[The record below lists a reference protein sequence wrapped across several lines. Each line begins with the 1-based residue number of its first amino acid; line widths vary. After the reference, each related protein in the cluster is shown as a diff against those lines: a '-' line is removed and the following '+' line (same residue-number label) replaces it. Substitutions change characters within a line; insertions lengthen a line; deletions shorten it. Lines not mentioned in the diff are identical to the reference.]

1 MITVMNIQKLIAAFL
16 GVLLF
21 FGTVFL
27 AKVGAPIFIPFIFA
41 LLLSFVFGPF
51 LARMNKVKIPYGLG
65 IVTVLIVF
73 FIGCFILGFFLYSSV
88 NAVAREIPKY
98 YFKMETLTFQLFD
111 WINLRFDIDLTTQ
124 MADINW
130 LNTVRPVLLGF
141 SGGFIGFLKNLGIVI
156 LFLVFL
162 LIETPYFQK
171 TIERAFPRKTSFR
184 IIRVFKH
191 TIRQISQYLGLKFLI
206 SAATGLFVW
215 LLLMIIGLDFASLW
229 GVLAFVFNFIPSIGS
244 FFIMAGTILMGFLQF
259 YPDPGKIVAVAVSM
273 VLVQVILGNFLDPK
287 LQGERL
293 RLSPLII
300 LFSLFIFGYI
310 WGIAGMFLAVPM
322 LSVVKILC
330 ENIPGLEPF
339 AVVLE
344 NGRGHGMGARN
355 RKHRIKKKVTL
366 LGPRP
371 TLGKAAS
378 AAPEAG
384 PASGFSPP
392 SGPGNDGAA
401 APPSDTRSADPSA

>member
-51 LARMNKVKIPYGLG
+51 LARLKKIRIPYGLG
-65 IVTVLIVF
+65 IVMVLIVF
-73 FIGCFILGFFLYSSV
+73 FIGCFLLGFFLYSSV

-98 YFKMETLTFQLFD
+98 FDKMEALTFQLFD
-111 WINLRFDIDLTTQ
+111 WINGRFNIDLTSQ

-130 LNTVRPVLLGF
+130 LNTVRPVLVGF

-206 SAATGLFVW
+206 SAATGVFVW
-215 LLLMIIGLDFASLW
+215 LMLMIIGLDFASLW

-259 YPDPGKIVAVAVSM
+259 YPDPGKIAAVAVSM
-273 VLVQVILGNFLDPK
+273 VLIQVILGNFLDPK

-330 ENIPGLEPF
+330 ENIPGLEPL

-344 NGRGHGMGARN
+344 NGRGHGMGSQN

-366 LGPRP
+366 LKPQNSYGNSDSPATP
-371 TLGKAAS
+371 S
-378 AAPEAG
+378 VEAG
-384 PASGFSPP
+384 EGARSGSPGDPGSSGP
-392 SGPGNDGAA
+392 SGQA
-401 APPSDTRSADPSA
+401 